1 MTNINLLLFN
11 NFETLDLF
19 GPIEV
24 FGRVES
30 FKLNYFSIYGKC
42 VRSSQGAEILTQ
54 KIDKADENGILLI
67 PGGQGTRYLVNDEK
81 FIEKLLH
88 LAKQSQYCLSVC
100 TGSALLAKTG
110 ILKGRKATSNKK
122 AFDWVKSVDTEVNWL
137 YEPRWVI
144 DGKFYTSGGVSAGID
159 MTLGFIAD
167 FFDEK
172 KALEIAQ
179 HIEYTWNPDKNS
191 DLFSNQTKI

>member
-1 MTNINLLLFN
+1 M
-11 NFETLDLF
+11 
-19 GPIEV
+19 
-24 FGRVES
+24 
-30 FKLNYFSIYGKC
+30 
-42 VRSSQGAEILTQ
+42 
-54 KIDKADENGILLI
+54 
-67 PGGQGTRYLVNDEK
+67 
-81 FIEKLLH
+81 
-88 LAKQSQYCLSVC
+88 C

-179 HIEYTWNPDKNS
+179 HIEYAWNPDKNS
-191 DLFSNQTKI
+191 DLFSNQTRT